1 MSKRKTNNS
10 NEGLDALETHLA
22 GTLKR
27 VTPRQDYVQ
36 GLRGRI
42 HLPPR
47 EELVRRVRSWPSWFL
62 AVGGTVSGMLA
73 VITLARAMYHL
84 FGRKHLG

>member
-1 MSKRKTNNS
+1 MSRRTNSKDND
-10 NEGLDALETHLA
+10 GLDALETHLA

-42 HLPPR
+42 HLLPR
-47 EELVRRVRSWPSWFL
+47 EELVRRVQNWPSWFL
-62 AVGGTVSGMLA
+62 AVGGAVSGML
-73 VITLARAMYHL
+73 VLITFARAMYHL
-84 FGRKHLG
+84 FGRKQLG